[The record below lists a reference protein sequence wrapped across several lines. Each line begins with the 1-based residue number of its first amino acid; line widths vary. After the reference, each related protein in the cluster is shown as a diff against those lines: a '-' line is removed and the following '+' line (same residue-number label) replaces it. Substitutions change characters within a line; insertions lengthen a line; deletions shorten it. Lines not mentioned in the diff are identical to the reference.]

1 MRVNLAYNMA
11 RRLEQLAGM
20 FLVLV
25 GFGFFALFAY
35 VKLTGLLSG
44 DLKVSAFM
52 LAAALTLP
60 WVGYRFL
67 RSNADESSAKRS
79 ENSLL
84 DLTGLRFTSETI
96 AAVGCVAMLWRAIC
110 VMIRVSWP
118 PEPALYILLI
128 APVLIGQIILKALK
142 PGALRNGIF
151 PPAMIERWPTGA
163 RRSFSLLLRLG
174 WLGYIAIPLAWPDVS
189 ARLPVAWAPAV
200 QVTACCLI
208 SGLYAT
214 QTFMLHFGER
224 RMP

>member
-11 RRLEQLAGM
+11 RRLEQLAGTL
-20 FLVLV
+20 LVLV

-52 LAAALTLP
+52 LAAGLTLL

-67 RSNADESSAKRS
+67 RSDGDESSTKRS
-79 ENSLL
+79 ENSLSN
-84 DLTGLRFTSETI
+84 LTRLHFTAETVT
-96 AAVGCVAMLWRAIC
+96 AVGCIAMLWRGIC

-118 PEPALYILLI
+118 SEPVLYILLI

-142 PGALRNGIF
+142 PGALRNGVF
-151 PPAMIERWPTGA
+151 PPAMIERWSNGT
-163 RRSFSLLLRLG
+163 RRLVSLLLRLG

-189 ARLPVAWAPAV
+189 ARLPAAWAPAV

-224 RMP
+224 RTP